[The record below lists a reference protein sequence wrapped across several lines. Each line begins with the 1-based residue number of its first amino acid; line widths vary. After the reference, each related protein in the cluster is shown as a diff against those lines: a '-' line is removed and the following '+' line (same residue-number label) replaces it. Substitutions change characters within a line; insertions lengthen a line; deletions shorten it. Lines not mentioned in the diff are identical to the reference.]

1 MKQRLKRIIDQ
12 KIATAEEILPKGIIY
27 KNGEIKT
34 DPKFLNQNS
43 FVTKLGFN
51 KGTDPRERVTTYK
64 ANTKVYPELHKK
76 LNSKQYGFINS
87 KTGYS
92 TEPLYLLNN
101 EQALTFKKEL
111 KLIPKKLTVQENTK
125 FLKKISNYLTK
136 ATFPVGEIKSN
147 SPFFVNLGKR
157 FNLKPETLKGKLT
170 ELRKEIRSNK
180 RNLNLAPELNKKL
193 SRLPTEKYIR
203 DKMEIAG
210 YSDKSVNKL
219 RDLERA
225 TKAVSKAS
233 TNFEHALPQS
243 VVKLMNLPRKY
254 LVSGERTSEFLNQFK
269 KQYDNTAFKAAQ
281 QYLKDN
287 DYKKYKTIIDKA
299 RNTVALLT
307 GGKKLYFFFIKR
319 R

>member
-1 MKQRLKRIIDQ
+1 MANIYNTPETLTKLANFLKGLLKEGKSYNGKDVQDFLGIKDSKVVRMKQRLKRIIDQ

-136 ATFPVGEIKSN
+136 ATFP
-147 SPFFVNLGKR
+147 F
-157 FNLKPETLKGKLT
+157 
-170 ELRKEIRSNK
+170 
-180 RNLNLAPELNKKL
+180 
-193 SRLPTEKYIR
+193 
-203 DKMEIAG
+203 
-210 YSDKSVNKL
+210 
-219 RDLERA
+219 
-225 TKAVSKAS
+225 
-233 TNFEHALPQS
+233 
-243 VVKLMNLPRKY
+243 Y
-254 LVSGERTSEFLNQFK
+254 L
-269 KQYDNTAFKAAQ
+269 
-281 QYLKDN
+281 
-287 DYKKYKTIIDKA
+287 
-299 RNTVALLT
+299 
-307 GGKKLYFFFIKR
+307 
-319 R
+319 